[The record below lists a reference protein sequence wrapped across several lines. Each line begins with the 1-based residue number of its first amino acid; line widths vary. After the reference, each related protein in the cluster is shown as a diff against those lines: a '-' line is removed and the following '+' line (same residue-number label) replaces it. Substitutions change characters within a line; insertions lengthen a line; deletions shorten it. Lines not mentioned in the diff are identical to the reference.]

1 MIAIEIADQ
10 TNAERDVVQVIAMNM
25 AAIDLPP
32 PPVAHFNLPIAGGS
46 PIPDDEMISEPV
58 LHPAN
63 VSVVVIEC
71 GRVPLTRPAVVHNN
85 ILPAT
90 PRDWRAIDLITDRA
104 REITVAGAA
113 AAAPP
118 AAAK

>member
-1 MIAIEIADQ
+1 RAIDLLARPLIAIESADQ
-10 TNAERDVVQVIAMNM
+10 TNAERDVVQVIAVNV
-25 AAIDLPP
+25 AAVDLPP

-63 VSVVVIEC
+63 APVVVIEC
-71 GRVPLTRPAVVHNN
+71 GRVPLTRSAVVHNN

-90 PRDWRAIDLITDRA
+90 SRDWRALDLSTDRP
-104 REITVAGAA
+104 RVVSVTGG
-113 AAAPP
+113 
-118 AAAK
+118 